1 MAVRNTSIT
10 LTKVSNTSV
19 DNAQQLCAYETVSL
33 GFSHWCS
40 LFTYEEWKGFEYC
53 LDIAFAGGYGF
64 VSNWKGYPFA
74 RRRPTPRPH
83 RRRRAKG

>member
-1 MAVRNTSIT
+1 MAETDDSGPLVQCRS
-10 LTKVSNTSV
+10 SA

-40 LFTYEEWKGFEYC
+40 LFTYEEWQGFGYG

-64 VSNWKGYPFA
+64 
-74 RRRPTPRPH
+74 RPPTG
-83 RRRRAKG
+83 RAKE